1 MEECEASEVLSIDMG
16 KWFTKIGEYIDKAWE
31 WLIKFITFGI
41 WQDSVYQRLSLRN
54 AVAYVTRVIYILV
67 NRFSADKI
75 SNKAA
80 ALTYSTLLSIV
91 PILAILFGI
100 ARGFGFDNLL
110 KEQVEKGLLGGA
122 TEATKYIF
130 QFVDSYLSQTT
141 GGVFLGVGL
150 IALLWTFISLVNN
163 MESIFNDIWYVN
175 KDRTVYRKVTD
186 YFSMLILMPILII
199 VSGGL
204 SIFMSTLFNKIEGY
218 ALIAPMVR
226 FLIRLIPYVLSWLM
240 FTALYIFMPN
250 TKVKFLYALIA
261 GILVGTMFQAF
272 QYLYISGQVWVSRYN
287 AIYGSF
293 AALPLFLLWMQVSWT
308 ICILGAQLTYI
319 MQNFKRYDNYKEVN
333 NASYEYRNYLAVVLM
348 SMICKQYAYGDDKPY
363 SARQLSNKC
372 HIPIQLTQMVL
383 NELTEADL
391 LIMNAPDKSQ
401 EEIYLPASGCVNIT
415 LAETI
420 DRLSTKGFSF
430 KDFKVDWQNQFKMH
444 YEQLERARKAFRD
457 SGNTPVKDL

>member
-1 MEECEASEVLSIDMG
+1 MG
-16 KWFTKIGEYIDKAWE
+16 AWFNKIVEHIDKVWE

-41 WQDSVYQRLSLRN
+41 WQDSVYQQLSLKN

-67 NRFSADKI
+67 NRFNADSI

-110 KEQVEKGLLGGA
+110 RQQIEQGLLGNN
-122 TEATKYIF
+122 EATKYIF

-163 MESIFNDIWYVN
+163 MESIFNDIWYV
-175 KDRTVYRKVTD
+175 KKSRAAYRKLTD
-186 YFSMLILMPILII
+186 YFSILILMPILII

-204 SIFMSTLFNKIEGY
+204 SIFMSTLVSKIEGY
-218 ALIAPMVR
+218 ALLAPMMK
-226 FLIRLIPYVLSWLM
+226 FGISLIPYVLSWLM
-240 FTALYIFMPN
+240 FTALYVFMPN
-250 TKVKFLYALIA
+250 TSVKLLYALIA
-261 GILVGTMFQAF
+261 GLIAGSLFQAF
-272 QYLYISGQVWVSRYN
+272 QFLYISGQVWVSRYN

-293 AALPLFLLWMQVSWT
+293 AALPLFLLWLQVSWT
-308 ICILGAQLTYI
+308 ICILGAQLTHI

-348 SMICKQYAYGDDKPY
+348 SMICKQYAEGNDKPY

-383 NELTEADL
+383 NELMEADL

-401 EEIYLPASGCVNIT
+401 EEIYLPASGCVDIT

-420 DRLSTKGFSF
+420 DRLSTKGFGF
-430 KDFKVDWQNQFKMH
+430 KDFKVDWQEQFHQH
-444 YEQLERARKAFRD
+444 YEQLEQARLAFRQTG
-457 SGNTPVKDL
+457 STKVKDL

>member
-1 MEECEASEVLSIDMG
+1 MG
-16 KWFTKIGEYIDKAWE
+16 SWFNKIVEYIDKVWE
-31 WLIKFITFGI
+31 WLIKFVTFGI
-41 WQDSVYQRLSLRN
+41 WQDSVYQKLSLKN
-54 AVAYVTRVIYILV
+54 AVAYVTRVVYILV
-67 NRFSADKI
+67 NRFNADSI

-110 KEQVEKGLLGGA
+110 RQQIEQGLLGNN
-122 TEATKYIF
+122 EASKYIF

-163 MESIFNDIWYVN
+163 MESIFNDIWYV
-175 KDRTVYRKVTD
+175 KKSRSAYRKLTD
-186 YFSMLILMPILII
+186 YFSILILMPILII
-199 VSGGL
+199 ISGGL
-204 SIFMSTLFNKIEGY
+204 SIFMSTLVSKIEGY
-218 ALIAPMVR
+218 ALLAPMIK
-226 FLIRLIPYVLSWLM
+226 FSISLIPYVLSWLM
-240 FTALYIFMPN
+240 FTALYVFMPN
-250 TKVKFLYALIA
+250 TSVKLLYALIA
-261 GILVGTMFQAF
+261 GLIAGSLFQAF
-272 QYLYISGQVWVSRYN
+272 QFLYISGQVWVSRYN

-293 AALPLFLLWMQVSWT
+293 AALPLFLLWLQVSWT
-308 ICILGAQLTYI
+308 ICILGAQLTHI

-348 SMICKQYAYGDDKPY
+348 SMICKQYAEGSDKPY

-383 NELTEADL
+383 NELMEADL

-401 EEIYLPASGCVNIT
+401 EEIYLPASGCVDIT

-420 DRLSTKGFSF
+420 DRLSTKGFGF
-430 KDFKVDWQNQFKMH
+430 KDFKVDWQEQFHQH
-444 YEQLERARKAFRD
+444 YEQLEQARLAFRQTG
-457 SGNTPVKDL
+457 STKVKDL

>member
-1 MEECEASEVLSIDMG
+1 MG
-16 KWFTKIGEYIDKAWE
+16 AWFSKIIEYIDKAWE
-31 WLIKFITFGI
+31 WLIKFVTFGI
-41 WQDSVYQRLSLRN
+41 WQYSVYQQLSLKN
-54 AVAYVTRVIYILV
+54 AISYITRVVYILV

-110 KEQVEKGLLGGA
+110 QEQIERGLLG
-122 TEATKYIF
+122 TNEATQYIF

-163 MESIFNDIWYVN
+163 MESIFNDIWYVK
-175 KDRTVYRKVTD
+175 KDRTAYRKLTD

-204 SIFMSTLFNKIEGY
+204 SIFMSTLVSKIEGY
-218 ALIAPMVR
+218 ALLAPMIK
-226 FLIRLIPYVLSWLM
+226 FLISLIPYVLSWLM
-240 FTALYIFMPN
+240 FTALYVFMPN
-250 TKVKFLYALIA
+250 TSVKLFYALIA
-261 GILVGTMFQAF
+261 GLIAGFLFQAF
-272 QYLYISGQVWVSRYN
+272 QYLYISGQVWVSKYN

-293 AALPLFLLWMQVSWT
+293 AALPLFLLWLQVSWT
-308 ICILGAQLTYI
+308 ICILGAQLTHI

-333 NASYEYRNYLAVVLM
+333 NASYEYRNYIAVVLM
-348 SMICKQYAYGDDKPY
+348 SMICKQYAGGNEKPF

-383 NELTEADL
+383 NELTEAEL

-401 EEIYLPASGCVNIT
+401 EEIYLPASGCVDIT

-420 DRLSTKGFSF
+420 DHLSTKGFGF
-430 KDFKVDWQNQFKMH
+430 KDFKVDWQDQFHQH

>member
-1 MEECEASEVLSIDMG
+1 MG
-16 KWFTKIGEYIDKAWE
+16 SWFNKIVEYIDKVLE

-41 WQDSVYQRLSLRN
+41 WQDSVYQQLSLKN
-54 AVAYVTRVIYILV
+54 AVAYVTRVIYILI
-67 NRFSADKI
+67 NRFNADSI

-110 KEQVEKGLLGGA
+110 RQQIEQGLLGNNE
-122 TEATKYIF
+122 TTKQIF

-163 MESIFNDIWYVN
+163 MESIFNDIWYV
-175 KDRTVYRKVTD
+175 KKSRTAYRKVTD

-204 SIFMSTLFNKIEGY
+204 SIFISTLVSNMEGY
-218 ALIAPMVR
+218 TLLAPMIK
-226 FLIRLIPYVLSWLM
+226 FLISLIPYVLSWLM
-240 FTALYIFMPN
+240 FTALYVFMPN
-250 TKVKFLYALIA
+250 TSVKILYALIA
-261 GILVGTMFQAF
+261 GLIAGSLFQAF
-272 QYLYISGQVWVSRYN
+272 QFLYISGQVWVSKYN

-293 AALPLFLLWMQVSWT
+293 AALPLFLLWLQVSWT
-308 ICILGAQLTYI
+308 ICILGAQLTHI

-333 NASYEYRNYLAVVLM
+333 NASLEFRNYLAVVLM
-348 SMICKQYAYGDDKPY
+348 SVICKQYAEGNERPY

-372 HIPIQLTQMVL
+372 HIPIQLTQMIL
-383 NELTEADL
+383 NELTEAEL

-401 EEIYLPASGCVNIT
+401 EEIYLPASGCVDIT

-444 YEQLERARKAFRD
+444 YEQLEKARKAFRD

>member
-1 MEECEASEVLSIDMG
+1 MG
-16 KWFTKIGEYIDKAWE
+16 AWFNRIVEYIDKVWE
-31 WLIKFITFGI
+31 WLIKFVTFGI
-41 WQDSVYQRLSLRN
+41 WQDSVYQKLSLKN

-67 NRFSADKI
+67 NRYSTDKI

-110 KEQVEKGLLGGA
+110 QQQIEQGLLG
-122 TEATKYIF
+122 TNEATKYIF
-130 QFVDSYLSQTT
+130 QFVDSYLSQTQ

-150 IALLWTFISLVNN
+150 IALFWTFISLVNN
-163 MESIFNDIWYVN
+163 MESIFNDIWYVK
-175 KDRTVYRKVTD
+175 KDRTPYRKVTD

-199 VSGGL
+199 TSGGL
-204 SIFMSTLFNKIEGY
+204 SIFMSTLFSKMEGY
-218 ALIAPMVR
+218 ALIAPMLK
-226 FLIRLIPYVLSWLM
+226 FLIRLIPYVYSWLM

-250 TKVKFLYALIA
+250 TKVKFVYALIA
-261 GILVGTMFQAF
+261 GFIAGFMFQAF
-272 QYLYISGQVWVSRYN
+272 QFLYISGQVWVSKYN

-293 AALPLFLLWMQVSWT
+293 AALPLFLLWLQVSWT
-308 ICILGAQLTYI
+308 ICILGAQLTHI

-333 NASYEYRNYLAVVLM
+333 NASYEYRNYIAVVLM
-348 SMICKQYAYGDDKPY
+348 SMICKQYDQGTDKPY

-391 LIMNAPDKSQ
+391 LIMNATDKSQ
-401 EEIYLPASGCVNIT
+401 EEVYMPASGCVDIT

-420 DRLSTKGFSF
+420 DRLSTKGFGY
-430 KDFKVDWQNQFKMH
+430 KDFMVDYKEQFKQQ
-444 YEQLERARKAFRD
+444 YEVLEAARAAFRQTG
-457 SGNTPVKDL
+457 SIKVKDL

>member
-1 MEECEASEVLSIDMG
+1 MG
-16 KWFTKIGEYIDKAWE
+16 SWFNKIVEHIDKVWE

-41 WQDSVYQRLSLRN
+41 WQDSVYQQLSLKN
-54 AVAYVTRVIYILV
+54 AVAYVTRVVYILV
-67 NRFSADKI
+67 NRFNADSI

-110 KEQVEKGLLGGA
+110 RQQIEQGLLGNN
-122 TEATKYIF
+122 EASKYIF

-163 MESIFNDIWYVN
+163 MESIFNDIWYV
-175 KDRTVYRKVTD
+175 KKSRTAYRKLTD
-186 YFSMLILMPILII
+186 YFSILILMPILII
-199 VSGGL
+199 ISGGL
-204 SIFMSTLFNKIEGY
+204 SIFMSTLVSKIEGY
-218 ALIAPMVR
+218 ALLAPMMK
-226 FLIRLIPYVLSWLM
+226 FGISLIPYVLSWLM
-240 FTALYIFMPN
+240 FTALYVFMPN
-250 TKVKFLYALIA
+250 TSVKLLYALIA
-261 GILVGTMFQAF
+261 GLIAGSLFQAF
-272 QYLYISGQVWVSRYN
+272 QFLYISGQVWVSRYN

-293 AALPLFLLWMQVSWT
+293 AALPLFLLWLQVSWT
-308 ICILGAQLTYI
+308 ICILGAQLTHI

-348 SMICKQYAYGDDKPY
+348 SMICKQYAEGNDKPY

-383 NELTEADL
+383 NELMEADL

-401 EEIYLPASGCVNIT
+401 EEIYLPASGCVDIT

-420 DRLSTKGFSF
+420 DRLSTKGFGF
-430 KDFKVDWQNQFKMH
+430 KDFKVDWQEQFHQH
-444 YEQLERARKAFRD
+444 YEQLELARLAFRQT
-457 SGNTPVKDL
+457 GNTKVKDL

>member
-1 MEECEASEVLSIDMG
+1 MG
-16 KWFTKIGEYIDKAWE
+16 SWFNKIVEYIDKVWE

-41 WQDSVYQRLSLRN
+41 WQDSVYQKLSLKN

-67 NRFSADKI
+67 NRFNADSI

-110 KEQVEKGLLGGA
+110 QQQIEQGLLGA
-122 TEATKYIF
+122 NEATKYIF

-163 MESIFNDIWYVN
+163 MESIFNDIWYV
-175 KDRTVYRKVTD
+175 KKSRTAYRKLTD
-186 YFSMLILMPILII
+186 YFSILILMPILII
-199 VSGGL
+199 ISGGL
-204 SIFMSTLFNKIEGY
+204 SIFMSTLVSKIEGY
-218 ALIAPMVR
+218 ALLAPMIK
-226 FLIRLIPYVLSWLM
+226 FSISLIPYVLSWLM
-240 FTALYIFMPN
+240 FTALYVFMPN
-250 TKVKFLYALIA
+250 TSVKLLYALIA
-261 GILVGTMFQAF
+261 GLIAGSLFQAF
-272 QYLYISGQVWVSRYN
+272 QFLYISGQVWVSRYN

-293 AALPLFLLWMQVSWT
+293 AALPLFLLWLQVSWT
-308 ICILGAQLTYI
+308 ICILGAQLTHI

-348 SMICKQYAYGDDKPY
+348 SMICKQYASGNDKPY

-383 NELTEADL
+383 NELMEADL

-401 EEIYLPASGCVNIT
+401 EEIYLPASGCVDIT

-420 DRLSTKGFSF
+420 DRLSTKGFGF
-430 KDFKVDWQNQFKMH
+430 KDFKVDWQEQFHQH
-444 YEQLERARKAFRD
+444 YEQLEQARLAFRQT
-457 SGNTPVKDL
+457 GNTKVKDL

>member
-1 MEECEASEVLSIDMG
+1 MG
-16 KWFTKIGEYIDKAWE
+16 SWFNKIVEYIDKVWE

-41 WQDSVYQRLSLRN
+41 WQDSVYQQLSLKN
-54 AVAYVTRVIYILV
+54 AVAYVTRVIYILI
-67 NRFSADKI
+67 NRFNADSI

-110 KEQVEKGLLGGA
+110 RQQIEQGLLGNNE
-122 TEATKYIF
+122 TTKQIF

-163 MESIFNDIWYVN
+163 MESIFNDIWYV
-175 KDRTVYRKVTD
+175 KKSRTAYRKVTD

-204 SIFMSTLFNKIEGY
+204 SIFISTLVSKMEGY
-218 ALIAPMVR
+218 TLLAPMIK
-226 FLIRLIPYVLSWLM
+226 FLISLIPYVLSWLM
-240 FTALYIFMPN
+240 FTALYVFMPN
-250 TKVKFLYALIA
+250 TSVKILYALIA
-261 GILVGTMFQAF
+261 GLIAGSLFQAF
-272 QYLYISGQVWVSRYN
+272 QFLYISGQVWVSKYN

-293 AALPLFLLWMQVSWT
+293 AALPLFLLWLQVSWT
-308 ICILGAQLTYI
+308 ICILGAQLTHI

-333 NASYEYRNYLAVVLM
+333 NASLEFRNYLAVVLM
-348 SMICKQYAYGDDKPY
+348 SVICKQYAEGNERPY

-372 HIPIQLTQMVL
+372 HIPIQLTQMIL
-383 NELTEADL
+383 NELTEAEL

-401 EEIYLPASGCVNIT
+401 EEIYLPASGCVDIT

-420 DRLSTKGFSF
+420 DRLSTKGFGF
-430 KDFKVDWQNQFKMH
+430 KDFKVDWQVQFHQH
-444 YEQLERARKAFRD
+444 YEQLGQASLAFRQTG
-457 SGNTPVKDL
+457 STKVKDL

>member
-1 MEECEASEVLSIDMG
+1 MG
-16 KWFTKIGEYIDKAWE
+16 SWFNKIVEYIDKVWE

-41 WQDSVYQRLSLRN
+41 WQDSVYQQLSLKN
-54 AVAYVTRVIYILV
+54 AVAYVTRVVYILI
-67 NRFSADKI
+67 NRYTTDKI

-110 KEQVEKGLLGGA
+110 RQQIEQGLLGNNE
-122 TEATKYIF
+122 TTKQIF

-163 MESIFNDIWYVN
+163 MESIFNDIWYV
-175 KDRTVYRKVTD
+175 KKSRTAYRKLTD

-204 SIFMSTLFNKIEGY
+204 SIFMSTLVSKIEGY
-218 ALIAPMVR
+218 TLLAPMIK
-226 FLIRLIPYVLSWLM
+226 FLISLIPYVLSWLM
-240 FTALYIFMPN
+240 FTALYVFMPN
-250 TKVKFLYALIA
+250 TSVKILYALIA
-261 GILVGTMFQAF
+261 GLIAGSLFQAF
-272 QYLYISGQVWVSRYN
+272 QYLYISGQVWVSKYN

-293 AALPLFLLWMQVSWT
+293 AALPLFLLWLQVSWT
-308 ICILGAQLTYI
+308 ICILGAQLTHI

-348 SMICKQYAYGDDKPY
+348 SVICKQYANGNEKLY
-363 SARQLSNKC
+363 SARQLSNIC

-383 NELTEADL
+383 NELMEADL

-401 EEIYLPASGCVNIT
+401 EEIYLPASGCVDIT

-420 DRLSTKGFSF
+420 DRLSTKGFGF
-430 KDFKVDWQNQFKMH
+430 KDFKVDWQKQFHQH
-444 YEQLERARKAFRD
+444 YDQLEQARLAFRQT
-457 SGNTPVKDL
+457 GCTKVKDL

>member
-1 MEECEASEVLSIDMG
+1 
-16 KWFTKIGEYIDKAWE
+16 
-31 WLIKFITFGI
+31 
-41 WQDSVYQRLSLRN
+41 
-54 AVAYVTRVIYILV
+54 
-67 NRFSADKI
+67 
-75 SNKAA
+75 
-80 ALTYSTLLSIV
+80 
-91 PILAILFGI
+91 
-100 ARGFGFDNLL
+100 
-110 KEQVEKGLLGGA
+110 
-122 TEATKYIF
+122 
-130 QFVDSYLSQTT
+130 
-141 GGVFLGVGL
+141 
-150 IALLWTFISLVNN
+150 
-163 MESIFNDIWYVN
+163 
-175 KDRTVYRKVTD
+175 
-186 YFSMLILMPILII
+186 
-199 VSGGL
+199 
-204 SIFMSTLFNKIEGY
+204 MSTLFNKIEGY

-261 GILVGTMFQAF
+261 GILAGTMFQAF

>member
-1 MEECEASEVLSIDMG
+1 MG
-16 KWFTKIGEYIDKAWE
+16 AWFTKIVEYIDKVWE
-31 WLIKFITFGI
+31 WLIKFVTFGI
-41 WQDSVYQRLSLRN
+41 WQDSVYEQLSIRN

-110 KEQVEKGLLGGA
+110 KEQVEQGLLGGA
-122 TEATKYIF
+122 TEPTKYIF

-150 IALLWTFISLVNN
+150 IALLWTFISLVDN
-163 MESIFNDIWYVN
+163 MESIFNDIWYVKKN
-175 KDRTVYRKVTD
+175 RTAYRKVTD

-199 VSGGL
+199 ISGGL
-204 SIFMSTLFNKIEGY
+204 SIFMSTLFSKIEGY
-218 ALIAPMVR
+218 ALLAPMVK
-226 FLIRLIPYVLSWLM
+226 FLIRLSPYVLSWLM

-261 GILVGTMFQAF
+261 GFLAGTMFQAF

-293 AALPLFLLWMQVSWT
+293 AALPLFLLWLQVSWT
-308 ICILGAQLTYI
+308 ICILGAQLTHI

-348 SMICKQYAYGDDKPY
+348 SMICKQYAQGIDNPY

-383 NELTEADL
+383 NELMESNL
-391 LIMNAPDKSQ
+391 LIMNANDKSQ
-401 EEIYLPASGCVNIT
+401 EEIYLPAAGCVDIT

-420 DRLSTKGFSF
+420 DRLSTKGFGF
-430 KDFKVDWQNQFKMH
+430 QDFKVDWKSQFKNH
-444 YEQLERARKAFRD
+444 YDQLEQARKAFRD

>member
-1 MEECEASEVLSIDMG
+1 MG
-16 KWFTKIGEYIDKAWE
+16 SWFNKIVEYIDKVWE
-31 WLIKFITFGI
+31 WLIKFVTFGI
-41 WQDSVYQRLSLRN
+41 WQDSVYQQLSLKN
-54 AVAYVTRVIYILV
+54 AVAYVTRVIYILI
-67 NRFSADKI
+67 NRFNADSI

-110 KEQVEKGLLGGA
+110 RQQIEQGLLGNNE
-122 TEATKYIF
+122 TTKQIF

-163 MESIFNDIWYVN
+163 MESIFNDIWYV
-175 KDRTVYRKVTD
+175 KKSRTAYRKLTD

-204 SIFMSTLFNKIEGY
+204 SIFMSTLVSKIEGY
-218 ALIAPMVR
+218 TLLAPMIK
-226 FLIRLIPYVLSWLM
+226 FLISLIPYVLSWLM
-240 FTALYIFMPN
+240 FTALYVFMPN
-250 TKVKFLYALIA
+250 TSVKILYALIA
-261 GILVGTMFQAF
+261 GLIAGSLFQAF
-272 QYLYISGQVWVSRYN
+272 QYLYISGQVWVSKYN

-293 AALPLFLLWMQVSWT
+293 AALPLFLLWLQVSWT
-308 ICILGAQLTYI
+308 ICILGAQLTHI

-348 SMICKQYAYGDDKPY
+348 SVICKQYANGNEKPY
-363 SARQLSNKC
+363 SARQLSNIC

-383 NELTEADL
+383 NELMEADL

-401 EEIYLPASGCVNIT
+401 EEIYLPASGCVDIT

-420 DRLSTKGFSF
+420 DRLSTKGFGF
-430 KDFKVDWQNQFKMH
+430 KDFKVDWQKQFHQH
-444 YEQLERARKAFRD
+444 YDQLEQARLAFRQT
-457 SGNTPVKDL
+457 GCTKVKDL

>member
-1 MEECEASEVLSIDMG
+1 MG
-16 KWFTKIGEYIDKAWE
+16 AWFNKIVEHIDKVWE

-41 WQDSVYQRLSLRN
+41 WQDSVYQQLSLKN
-54 AVAYVTRVIYILV
+54 AVAYVTRVVYILV
-67 NRFSADKI
+67 NRFNADSI

-110 KEQVEKGLLGGA
+110 RQQIEQGLLGNN
-122 TEATKYIF
+122 EASKYIF

-163 MESIFNDIWYVN
+163 MESIFNDIWYV
-175 KDRTVYRKVTD
+175 KKSRTAYRKLTD
-186 YFSMLILMPILII
+186 YFSILILMPILII
-199 VSGGL
+199 ISGGL
-204 SIFMSTLFNKIEGY
+204 SIFMSTLVSKIEGY
-218 ALIAPMVR
+218 ALLAPMMK
-226 FLIRLIPYVLSWLM
+226 FGISLIPYVLSWLM
-240 FTALYIFMPN
+240 FTALYVFMPN
-250 TKVKFLYALIA
+250 TSVKLLYALIA
-261 GILVGTMFQAF
+261 GLIAGSLFQAF
-272 QYLYISGQVWVSRYN
+272 QFLYISGQVWVSRYN

-293 AALPLFLLWMQVSWT
+293 AALPLFLLWLQVSWT
-308 ICILGAQLTYI
+308 ICILGAQLTHI

-348 SMICKQYAYGDDKPY
+348 SMICKQYAEGNDKPY

-383 NELTEADL
+383 NELMEADL

-401 EEIYLPASGCVNIT
+401 EEIYLPASGCVDIT

-420 DRLSTKGFSF
+420 DRLSTKGFGF
-430 KDFKVDWQNQFKMH
+430 KDFKVDWKEQFHQH
-444 YEQLERARKAFRD
+444 YEQLEQARLAFRQTG
-457 SGNTPVKDL
+457 STKVKDL

>member
-1 MEECEASEVLSIDMG
+1 MG
-16 KWFTKIGEYIDKAWE
+16 SWFNKIVEYIDKVWE

-41 WQDSVYQRLSLRN
+41 WQDSVYQKLSLKN
-54 AVAYVTRVIYILV
+54 AVAYVTRVVYILV
-67 NRFSADKI
+67 NRFNADSI

-110 KEQVEKGLLGGA
+110 RQQIEQGLLGNN
-122 TEATKYIF
+122 EASKYIF

-163 MESIFNDIWYVN
+163 MESIFNDIWYV
-175 KDRTVYRKVTD
+175 KKSRTAYRKLTD
-186 YFSMLILMPILII
+186 YFSILILMPILII
-199 VSGGL
+199 ISGGL
-204 SIFMSTLFNKIEGY
+204 SIFMSTLVSKIEGY
-218 ALIAPMVR
+218 ALLAPMMK
-226 FLIRLIPYVLSWLM
+226 FGISLIPYVLSWLM
-240 FTALYIFMPN
+240 FTALYVFMPN
-250 TKVKFLYALIA
+250 TSVKLLYALIA
-261 GILVGTMFQAF
+261 GLIAGSLFQAF
-272 QYLYISGQVWVSRYN
+272 QFLYISGQVWVSRYN

-293 AALPLFLLWMQVSWT
+293 AALPLFLLWLQVSWT
-308 ICILGAQLTYI
+308 ICILGAQLTHI

-348 SMICKQYAYGDDKPY
+348 SMICKQYAEGNDKPY

-383 NELTEADL
+383 NELMEADL

-401 EEIYLPASGCVNIT
+401 EEIYLPASGCVDIT

-420 DRLSTKGFSF
+420 DRLSTKGFGF
-430 KDFKVDWQNQFKMH
+430 KDFKVDWQEQFHQH
-444 YEQLERARKAFRD
+444 YEQLEQARLAFRQTG
-457 SGNTPVKDL
+457 STKVKDL

>member
-1 MEECEASEVLSIDMG
+1 MG
-16 KWFTKIGEYIDKAWE
+16 AWFNKIVEHIDKVWE

-41 WQDSVYQRLSLRN
+41 WQDSVYQQLSLKN
-54 AVAYVTRVIYILV
+54 AVAYVTRVVYILV
-67 NRFSADKI
+67 NRFNADSI

-110 KEQVEKGLLGGA
+110 RQQIEQGLLGNN
-122 TEATKYIF
+122 EASKYIF

-163 MESIFNDIWYVN
+163 MESIFNDIWYV
-175 KDRTVYRKVTD
+175 KKSRTAYRKLTD
-186 YFSMLILMPILII
+186 YFSILILMPILII

-204 SIFMSTLFNKIEGY
+204 SIFMSTLVSKIEGY
-218 ALIAPMVR
+218 ALLAPMMK
-226 FLIRLIPYVLSWLM
+226 FGISLIPYVLSWLM
-240 FTALYIFMPN
+240 FTALYVFMPN
-250 TKVKFLYALIA
+250 TSVKILYALIA
-261 GILVGTMFQAF
+261 GLIAGSLFQAF
-272 QYLYISGQVWVSRYN
+272 QYLYISGQVWVSKYN

-293 AALPLFLLWMQVSWT
+293 AALPLFLLWLQVSWT
-308 ICILGAQLTYI
+308 ICILGAQLTHI

-348 SMICKQYAYGDDKPY
+348 SVICKQYAEGNESPY

-383 NELTEADL
+383 NELMEAEL

-401 EEIYLPASGCVNIT
+401 EEIYLPASGCVDIT

-420 DRLSTKGFSF
+420 DRLSTKGFGF
-430 KDFKVDWQNQFKMH
+430 KDFKVDWKEQFHQH
-444 YEQLERARKAFRD
+444 YEQLEQARLAFRQTG
-457 SGNTPVKDL
+457 STKVKDL

>member
-1 MEECEASEVLSIDMG
+1 MG
-16 KWFTKIGEYIDKAWE
+16 SWFNKIVEYIDKVWE

-41 WQDSVYQRLSLRN
+41 WQDSVYQKLSLKN
-54 AVAYVTRVIYILV
+54 AVAYVTRVVYILV
-67 NRFSADKI
+67 NRFNADSI

-110 KEQVEKGLLGGA
+110 RQQIEQGLLGNN
-122 TEATKYIF
+122 EASKYIF

-163 MESIFNDIWYVN
+163 MESIFNDIWYV
-175 KDRTVYRKVTD
+175 KKSRTAYRKLTD
-186 YFSMLILMPILII
+186 YFSILILMPILII
-199 VSGGL
+199 ISGGL
-204 SIFMSTLFNKIEGY
+204 SIFMSTLVSKIEGY
-218 ALIAPMVR
+218 ALLAPMMK
-226 FLIRLIPYVLSWLM
+226 FGISLIPYVLSWLM
-240 FTALYIFMPN
+240 FTALYVFMPN
-250 TKVKFLYALIA
+250 TSVKLLYALIA
-261 GILVGTMFQAF
+261 GLIAGSLFQAF
-272 QYLYISGQVWVSRYN
+272 QFLYISGQVWVSKYN

-293 AALPLFLLWMQVSWT
+293 AALPLFLLWLQVSWT
-308 ICILGAQLTYI
+308 ICILGAQLTHI

-348 SMICKQYAYGDDKPY
+348 SVICKQYAEGNESPY

-383 NELTEADL
+383 NELMEAEL

-401 EEIYLPASGCVNIT
+401 EEIYLPASGCVDIT

-420 DRLSTKGFSF
+420 DRLSTKGFGF
-430 KDFKVDWQNQFKMH
+430 KDFKVDWKEQFHQH
-444 YEQLERARKAFRD
+444 YEQLEQARLAFRQTG
-457 SGNTPVKDL
+457 STKVKDL